1 MKMSRSRRWFS
12 GIGVGLLL
20 IMVAASTA
28 LGQVRIRWDIISLDP
43 STTPPT
49 INPGGVAG
57 ALANDG
63 SLIKLTGSGFFFG
76 AADAFG
82 TPDARVGGGGTWATS
97 GPIGVASG
105 TYRVLERLIWR
116 QPPGAPAPGI
126 DNIGD
131 LADAR
136 PGFVVLK
143 IAYSDGSKGTLVIS
157 CHLVGTPDQV
167 FEGFTATKGFV
178 GFFSRLAPIPGVD
191 ANRTLFHLLP

>member
-1 MKMSRSRRWFS
+1 M
-12 GIGVGLLL
+12 LL
-20 IMVAASTA
+20 IMAAASA
-28 LGQVRIRWDIISLDP
+28 AFGQTRIRWDFISLDP

-76 AADAFG
+76 AADAVG
-82 TPDARVGGGGTWATS
+82 TDGATGGGTWATS
-97 GPIGVASG
+97 GPIGSASG
-105 TYRVLERLIWR
+105 TYRVLERVIWK
-116 QPPGAPAPGI
+116 QPPGTQGPTI
-126 DNIGD
+126 DNIGSNP
-131 LADAR
+131 R
-136 PGFVVLK
+136 PGFLVLK

-178 GFFSRLAPIPGVD
+178 GFFNRLPPIPGVD